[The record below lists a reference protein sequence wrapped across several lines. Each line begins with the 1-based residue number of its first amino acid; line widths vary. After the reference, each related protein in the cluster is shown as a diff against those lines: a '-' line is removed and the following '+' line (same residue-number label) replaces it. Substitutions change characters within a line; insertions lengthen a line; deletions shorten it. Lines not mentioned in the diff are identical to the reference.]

1 MCYKSAMQY
10 VGLEHPSA
18 CNQDLEGPLSS
29 RAMNP
34 GFSAGHSFVCYAN
47 VYFLLPQIKVFT
59 VVLNNFNT
67 PVESS
72 VGKLNYFQAWI
83 LNA

>member
-1 MCYKSAMQY
+1 MCYKSARWY

-18 CNQDLEGPLSS
+18 WNQVPESPLSS
-29 RAMNP
+29 HARNP

-47 VYFLLPQIKVFT
+47 VGFLLPQIKVFM
-59 VVLNNFNT
+59 VVLNNFNI
-67 PVESS
+67 PIDSS